1 MPSLFYIGYDVK
13 REERYFPPF
22 ELVRRLAKPPDSG
35 WRQMIRGEASI
46 ICNVL
51 HHPTHHAW
59 IHSWSCWGCWF
70 WFVGYDCFGCQDQTR
85 YGSGVLKG

>member
-35 WRQMIRGEASI
+35 WRQMMRGKASI
-46 ICNVL
+46 MYRLRQKIKKADNAFSVFL
-51 HHPTHHAW
+51 VRH
-59 IHSWSCWGCWF
+59 
-70 WFVGYDCFGCQDQTR
+70 FG
-85 YGSGVLKG
+85 KAP